1 MGFVK
6 RKYSKTQV
14 AKAGD
19 RIAKGIATE
28 HDWEILSNW
37 RGIHTYVLNSFQS
50 NIRRLIDR
58 DVHQFA
64 QRLKRKNTIINKL
77 STGRAKDL
85 STMHDIAGC
94 RIICN
99 TLHDL
104 TLAQAR
110 IHGSRAQHQRLDK
123 DKYDYIAA
131 PKKTGYRGVHDV
143 FAYKVTGSSGEH
155 YNSLKVEIQY
165 RTKVQHAWATALEIS
180 DLIDNTRVKF
190 DQGENP
196 KKERFFMLASEYL
209 ARVHEGMTSCLPEI
223 SDQEILEEMQ
233 DIEGDLHI
241 VRKLSHAQKKTL
253 VPKSRNIVLH
263 FADGTLDVKGFRS
276 SNLALQALAALEK
289 AYPDDDIVYVRADDP
304 TEIQSAF
311 RNYFK
316 NSKEFLKLMPKL
328 SSG

>member
-1 MGFVK
+1 M
-6 RKYSKTQV
+6 
-14 AKAGD
+14 
-19 RIAKGIATE
+19 
-28 HDWEILSNW
+28 
-37 RGIHTYVLNSFQS
+37 
-50 NIRRLIDR
+50 
-58 DVHQFA
+58 
-64 QRLKRKNTIINKL
+64 
-77 STGRAKDL
+77 
-85 STMHDIAGC
+85 
-94 RIICN
+94 
-99 TLHDL
+99 
-104 TLAQAR
+104 
-110 IHGSRAQHQRLDK
+110 
-123 DKYDYIAA
+123 
-131 PKKTGYRGVHDV
+131 
-143 FAYKVTGSSGEH
+143 
-155 YNSLKVEIQY
+155 
-165 RTKVQHAWATALEIS
+165 QHAWATALEIS